1 MARFEGS
8 GRSRRDFA
16 AEAGVG
22 LAIFQYW
29 LYKLRRE
36 GQAMAVRKAP
46 VAQVRLLPVT
56 VRARTSTSGRLEIRV
71 GGVRLRVPGR
81 GPRICRAAVGRA
93 PRGPRVLT
101 LPPSVRI
108 YLAVGQVD
116 MRRGHDGLAAIV
128 LGQWKLD
135 LYGGHLFVFL
145 GRRSDR
151 CKILFWDRG
160 GSFVYYKRLERGR
173 FRLPRVPA
181 DATSVTIDATELA
194 MLLDGID
201 VVAVKRPRKWTPPS
215 ATAAASA

>member
-1 MARFEGS
+1 
-8 GRSRRDFA
+8 
-16 AEAGVG
+16 
-22 LAIFQYW
+22 
-29 LYKLRRE
+29 
-36 GQAMAVRKAP
+36 
-46 VAQVRLLPVT
+46 
-56 VRARTSTSGRLEIRV
+56 
-71 GGVRLRVPGR
+71 
-81 GPRICRAAVGRA
+81 
-93 PRGPRVLT
+93 
-101 LPPSVRI
+101 
-108 YLAVGQVD
+108 

-160 GSFVYYKRLERGR
+160 GSVVYYKRLERGR

-201 VVAVKRPRKWTPPS
+201 VVAVKRPRKWEPPP
-215 ATAAASA
+215 ATAAAPA